1 MAAAK
6 LQTRIPAVKVRRSL
20 EPCLRAACGKPS
32 SGSPLDASSSH
43 QRRELARILVTAAVV
58 SVIGVLVASTLSYV
72 HSQIDALGD
81 SYTSFCNVNS
91 SINCDKV
98 LSSPF
103 AKLFGIPVAW
113 LGLVGY
119 LALAAL
125 FGHAAAA
132 SGEASLRSLRLATL
146 GVIGS
151 VAFSAYMAVVSVFV
165 LGTICLLCTGLY
177 AVGLALVGLTV
188 FANRRARGLGATA
201 ALSTAHAGLA
211 VVGAV
216 ALVSALAWATWPT
229 PRAATAPVAS
239 AADAQK
245 ADPNFYAWYRALPV
259 MDLRSILRKDQ
270 LGAADLQKVVIV
282 DFFDL
287 ECAHCRHNHEL
298 LRQLQ
303 ERRPNQV
310 ELVHRHFPLDTSC
323 NEVVP
328 ASIHPNACRAAEAA
342 ECAGLQGKLEEM
354 LDVMFANQGQLFVE
368 NLARLAA
375 KAGLDKV
382 QFQSCLDE
390 HKTLPRILED
400 CRAGAKLE
408 ITSTPTTFVQ
418 GRRVKGTFDSGD
430 KYDIAVAIEAD
441 RAGAAPA
448 AN

>member
-1 MAAAK
+1 M
-6 LQTRIPAVKVRRSL
+6 
-20 EPCLRAACGKPS
+20 
-32 SGSPLDASSSH
+32 
-43 QRRELARILVTAAVV
+43 V
-58 SVIGVLVASTLSYV
+58 SAIGVVVAATLSYV
-72 HSQIDALGD
+72 HSQIDTLGD

-103 AKLFGIPVAW
+103 AKLYGIPVAW

-119 LALAAL
+119 VVLAAL

-132 SGEASLRSLRLATL
+132 RDEASRRSLRLATV

-177 AVGLALVGLTV
+177 VVGVTLVGLTV
-188 FANRRARGLGATA
+188 VANRRTRRPGTSA
-201 ALSTAHAGLA
+201 ALSPAHAGLA
-211 VVGAV
+211 VVAAV
-216 ALVSALAWATWPT
+216 ALVSALAWATWPK
-229 PRAATAPVAS
+229 PQAATSSVAS

-245 ADPNFYAWYRALPV
+245 ADPNFYTWYRSLPV
-259 MDLRSILRKDQ
+259 VDLRTILRKDQ
-270 LGAADLQKVVIV
+270 LGAADSQKVVIV
-282 DFFDL
+282 DFFDV
-287 ECAHCRHNHEL
+287 ECGHCRHNHDL
-298 LRQLQ
+298 LRQL
-303 ERRPNQV
+303 EARRPDQV
-310 ELVHRHFPLDTSC
+310 QLVHRHFPLDTSC

-328 ASIHPNACRAAEAA
+328 ASIHPNACAAAEAV
-342 ECAGLQGKLEEM
+342 ECAGLQGKLDEM
-354 LDVMFANQGQLFVE
+354 LDVLFANQGQLFAE
-368 NLARLAA
+368 NLPRLAA
-375 KAGLDKV
+375 RAGLDKA
-382 QFQSCLDE
+382 QFQSCLDQ
-390 HKTLPRILED
+390 HKTLPRVLED

-441 RAGAAPA
+441 HSGAVPA